1 MCVCVCVR
9 ACVPACVVRVY
20 PKYPHKHGNIQNPFP
35 CRDILWSHEKNSTL
49 IKIGG
54 KFKALQLFNMYLPFS
69 QGTISNWT
77 IDSKAVS
84 WTDVGYSFIIS
95 SSIKQV
101 NGLELFVFGSCCS
114 EPTSC
119 GQRSSPCKRNR
130 QLFGF
135 KNTNSSE
142 RLGAAQSSVCYIRR
156 KQDRTGE
163 LSNIKGLDI
172 HGGQQ

>member
-1 MCVCVCVR
+1 M
-9 ACVPACVVRVY
+9 
-20 PKYPHKHGNIQNPFP
+20 
-35 CRDILWSHEKNSTL
+35 S
-49 IKIGG
+49 
-54 KFKALQLFNMYLPFS
+54 LPLS

-142 RLGAAQSSVCYIRR
+142 RLGAAQSSVCYIRMKR
-156 KQDRTGE
+156 PHWWAQQHKRPGHQRRTTVVEDLRIKRRTLSRRQTCLKSREDFTRANTEASPHAANEPASKQARTLLE
-163 LSNIKGLDI
+163 KHSLDSWK
-172 HGGQQ
+172 